1 MHPLNGV
8 FTVAEA
14 AFRDERRNLSGAD
27 GNPCALVLVAS
38 AAQSLKKKIAFAP
51 NFADLVEGKLPRSP
65 LLGISV
71 NKEGPES

>member
-38 AAQSLKKKIAFAP
+38 AAQSLEQQKKIAPPP
-51 NFADLVEGKLPRSP
+51 NFADLVKG
-65 LLGISV
+65 
-71 NKEGPES
+71 